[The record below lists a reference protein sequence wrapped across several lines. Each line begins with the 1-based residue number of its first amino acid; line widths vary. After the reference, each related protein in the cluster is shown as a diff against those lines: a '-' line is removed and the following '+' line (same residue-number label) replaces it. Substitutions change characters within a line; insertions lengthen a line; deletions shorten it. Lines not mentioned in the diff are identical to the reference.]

1 MSQFNLENVT
11 AFDYK
16 GSSSKVSEG
25 DEPSSEIW
33 KTRFSDIILTLGRT
47 MKNLS
52 RAGVRTPSSGFLD
65 CRSTKDKR

>member
-25 DEPSSEIW
+25 DDME
-33 KTRFSDIILTLGRT
+33 
-47 MKNLS
+47 N
-52 RAGVRTPSSGFLD
+52 
-65 CRSTKDKR
+65 